1 MGAKTVFPGTWTALS
16 MVGGAALI
24 ILAVGCASGP
34 YSGPY
39 RGPIPPPMDLS
50 GTWILNMDE
59 SDNAN
64 SILGEAQE
72 RLSGRG
78 GEEGQM
84 PRGGRGGGRGGGM
97 RGGGGT
103 MPDME
108 TMRERMVQTL
118 SIASQPAQRLLITQT
133 DTSVAIGFP
142 AGHGLVVIPDG
153 REVETEV
160 EGGGDIETKAEWRGS
175 DLLIERKVDQ
185 GGTVRQTLYRTA
197 DGSRLI
203 VVTEVRMARSGRS
216 AGMGGGMQ
224 GGGRGG
230 GAMAGGEREP
240 IRIRRV
246 YDPIAR

>member
-1 MGAKTVFPGTWTALS
+1 MRSMTDLPGTGTSIPML
-16 MVGGAALI
+16 GGAALI

-39 RGPIPPPMDLS
+39 RGPVPPPVDLS
-50 GTWILNMDE
+50 GTWILNIEE

-84 PRGGRGGGRGGGM
+84 PGGGRGGGRGGGM

-108 TMRERMVQTL
+108 TMRERMMQTL

-133 DTSVAIGFP
+133 DTSVAIVFP
-142 AGHGLVVIPDG
+142 AGPGLVVIPDG
-153 REVETEV
+153 REVEVDV
-160 EGGGDIETKAEWRGS
+160 EEGGDIDTKAEWRGS
-175 DLLIERKVDQ
+175 ALTVEREVNQ
-185 GGTVRQTLYRTA
+185 GGTIRQTLYRTE

-203 VVTEVRMARSGRS
+203 LVTEVRMARGNRP
-216 AGMGGGMQ
+216 AGMGGRMPA
-224 GGGRGG
+224 GGRGS
-230 GAMAGGEREP
+230 GAGGGEREP
-240 IRIRRV
+240 ITIRRA
-246 YDPIAR
+246 YDPLAG